1 MQGSPDASLI
11 RVALVED
18 DAHFRDAFAAAIAEA
33 GDMTLVSVASTRA
46 EGMKALQLP
55 PADVL
60 LVDLGL
66 PDGSGIDV
74 IRAAQILWPAC
85 HAMVSTT
92 FGDEAHVIQSIEAG
106 AAGYLL
112 KDSVPRKMVEE
123 IRSLNAGGSP
133 ISPLIARQI
142 LTRFRPRAFGCAGPA
157 GRRAAHHAVSTR
169 AGSAGTH
176 HQGLCL

>member
-123 IRSLNAGGSP
+123 IRR
-133 ISPLIARQI
+133 RQPDQPADRAPDPDA
-142 LTRFRPRAFGCAGPA
+142 LPPARPRAIGCAGPA